1 MKYRRMRITAMVCA
15 LLLVVSTVL
24 SGCGG
29 NDAGSSPE
37 DTLPIESGVETKAET
52 VPETEAETVPET
64 EAETVPETEA
74 ETAASETLPETQPE
88 TQPPVETA
96 PPAVT
101 YVQVTGITLTTYEVN
116 LVAGLTT
123 MPIVTM
129 YPANATDKS
138 EIWVSSDTNVAT
150 VDMYGNIY
158 GVAPGECTVTVTSRD
173 NSAVFATVKV
183 KVVGDVELTYIDGIL
198 IVNKTYALP
207 RSYAPGVNPEANN
220 MLWTMFA
227 AANAE
232 GLYMR
237 VQSGYRSYI
246 DQHIIYNNYVAVDG
260 QANADRYSARPGHS
274 EHQSGLAF
282 DLNTNYYTGLTQ
294 AFGETPEGKWLA
306 ANCHKY
312 GFIIRYPKE
321 KESITGYMYEPW
333 HVRYLGVEKATAVY
347 ESGLCLEEYLGI
359 TSVYS

>member
-198 IVNKTYALP
+198 IVNKTRGTADRGKRCVGIIVFL
-207 RSYAPGVNPEANN
+207 RVFDNIGVEVFAFSGSFSYVYLNVANTNAGLILIFLVNMCVANIIYLDN
-220 MLWTMFA
+220 IACSDSVLHIN
-227 AANAE
+227 ANARVE
-232 GLYMR
+232 GGHRGGAYGCGIFS
-237 VQSGYRSYI
+237 V
-246 DQHIIYNNYVAVDG
+246 HVD
-260 QANADRYSARPGHS
+260 
-274 EHQSGLAF
+274 
-282 DLNTNYYTGLTQ
+282 
-294 AFGETPEGKWLA
+294 
-306 ANCHKY
+306 
-312 GFIIRYPKE
+312 
-321 KESITGYMYEPW
+321 
-333 HVRYLGVEKATAVY
+333 
-347 ESGLCLEEYLGI
+347 LGI
-359 TSVYS
+359 FCVFVEIISFKANIEPFVRNDLCRVLRAERIAFSVGILNKSYVMGHCHTKCQYR